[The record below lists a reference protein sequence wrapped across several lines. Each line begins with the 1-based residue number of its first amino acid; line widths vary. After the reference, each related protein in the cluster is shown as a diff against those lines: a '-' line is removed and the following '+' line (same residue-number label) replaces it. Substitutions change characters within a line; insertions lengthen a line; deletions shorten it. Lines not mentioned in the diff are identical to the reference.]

1 MTEKEVIR
9 ENLAD
14 ILGVEQHALQRI
26 ERQRQDERIRKFEK
40 AYEALEKIE
49 VVLNSHI
56 GELERHLSTVDG
68 GFEAKLKRA
77 ATSIAGSVASVYDRI
92 RTNEPVSKNLR
103 DDYVLLNLAVIDYG
117 MLHTAALMLSE
128 TQIAPVAQRHMTD
141 LTPLIVELSDI
152 IPFVLAGELGG
163 KENIED
169 GAARQAAAQYRQAWS
184 SDVTA
189 RVRRIEKENN
199 LLADANLGIEFD
211 GGYCYRLNASR
222 NKGLSV
228 NKTFYLRTSP
238 RVSGRHRPIA
248 GRSRCSLFQNTR
260 YLPLATFTAAIESS
274 PLL

>member
-189 RVRRIEKENN
+189 RV
-199 LLADANLGIEFD
+199 
-211 GGYCYRLNASR
+211 
-222 NKGLSV
+222 
-228 NKTFYLRTSP
+228 
-238 RVSGRHRPIA
+238 
-248 GRSRCSLFQNTR
+248 
-260 YLPLATFTAAIESS
+260 
-274 PLL
+274 